1 MVLHKQTFMLHCF
14 NDDEE
19 LFWVDIGTDEQP
31 FW

>member
-1 MVLHKQTFMLHCF
+1 MVLHKQTFMLHWF
-14 NDDEE
+14 NDDEK